1 MPPRPKH
8 ATSRSNAHSG
18 KPARESPGLRRRR
31 TALWYPLL
39 MNSAVK
45 LMPNPRELARD
56 FTNPFV
62 YVLGGFALFLS
73 VIYLMVG

>member
-1 MPPRPKH
+1 
-8 ATSRSNAHSG
+8 
-18 KPARESPGLRRRR
+18 
-31 TALWYPLL
+31 

-73 VIYLMVG
+73 VIYLMVS